1 MSRCLQ
7 SFPALFLS
15 ASAAAF
21 ALVEEEEEMAGL
33 AAGGRGGEGASTS
46 PPAAPAPPGRGAP
59 PRLPLGALMALARNA
74 RLRAAT
80 AAPPWSEAAGTSWDG
95 LAIVDE
101 RAKTALALLPP
112 KSIEARRA
120 SGPRAKV
127 EMPAL
132 TAASLESSAVAAL
145 WWKRL
150 PLVALVAAAAAG
162 AEAEAEAAAR
172 GAAAA
177 PTGPGG
183 GASPCRR
190 RIENSAKVP
199 PFPWS
204 SACRT
209 MSVYFRSSR
218 SVNAQKMIDTAP
230 RTSSR
235 GGGAFSLWK
244 VTWWEV
250 FFFSLYVIFIS
261 FNFPFSF
268 FLSTT
273 WSAKINS

>member
-101 RAKTALALLPP
+101 RAKTALALC
-112 KSIEARRA
+112 RQ
-120 SGPRAKV
+120 
-127 EMPAL
+127 
-132 TAASLESSAVAAL
+132 
-145 WWKRL
+145 
-150 PLVALVAAAAAG
+150 
-162 AEAEAEAAAR
+162 
-172 GAAAA
+172 
-177 PTGPGG
+177 
-183 GASPCRR
+183 SP
-190 RIENSAKVP
+190 
-199 PFPWS
+199 
-204 SACRT
+204 
-209 MSVYFRSSR
+209 
-218 SVNAQKMIDTAP
+218 
-230 RTSSR
+230 
-235 GGGAFSLWK
+235 
-244 VTWWEV
+244 
-250 FFFSLYVIFIS
+250 
-261 FNFPFSF
+261 
-268 FLSTT
+268 
-273 WSAKINS
+273 